1 MIISNCQQI
10 KEYFNTRIYNV
21 GMIIINLYN
30 IKWKKK
36 YTNKEL
42 AEYSGLS
49 TTTITKL
56 TKGEHVDMK
65 LSTLERI
72 AKFFGCS
79 VKDIIVEVPDE
90 QV

>member
-1 MIISNCQQI
+1 MNSKN
-10 KEYFNTRIYNV
+10 YNV
-21 GMIIINLYN
+21 GMLIINLYN

-42 AEYSGLS
+42 AKFSGLS

-56 TKGEHVDMK
+56 TRGEHVDMK
-65 LSTLERI
+65 LSTLEKI

-90 QV
+90 NN

>member
-1 MIISNCQQI
+1 
-10 KEYFNTRIYNV
+10 
-21 GMIIINLYN
+21 MIIINLYN

-36 YTNKEL
+36 FSRKEIS
-42 AEYSGLS
+42 EHTGLS
-49 TTTITKL
+49 PATVTKL

-90 QV
+90 KV